1 MMHKEE
7 IIFSGCEVPTA
18 VLLKIQ
24 VLWNLTLCWL
34 VNGYALKALQSY
46 KILLTIYWLTKCNF
60 PEDLHLQVKFFNAW
74 VKMRTCSFMMHEQM
88 QSSSDRWHLSMLAV
102 TQTTTPVMKCTFR
115 NFMVFESVMLNNS
128 SPFYP
133 SNKNAFKSLRPS
145 SMD

>member
-1 MMHKEE
+1 MRKEE
-7 IIFSGCEVPTA
+7 IKFSRCEVPTA

-34 VNGYALKALQSY
+34 VNGYALKTLQSY
-46 KILLTIYWLTKCNF
+46 KILLTIYGLTQCNF
-60 PEDLHLQVKFFNAW
+60 PEDLHLQFKVVFTAR
-74 VKMRTCSFMMHEQM
+74 VKMRMCSFMMHEQM
-88 QSSSDRWHLSMLAV
+88 QSSDRWHLSMLAV

-115 NFMVFESVMLNNS
+115 NLMVFETAMFNSS